1 MIMCQI
7 KCHNHDKRN
16 INITYGTVREDDNQ
30 QSRISIP
37 SMDEKRKHWKN
48 DMDMELVTLGS
59 VVGNI

>member
-1 MIMCQI
+1 MIREI
-7 KCHNHDKRN
+7 
-16 INITYGTVREDDNQ
+16 IILITYGTVREDDNQ
-30 QSRISIP
+30 QSGISIP